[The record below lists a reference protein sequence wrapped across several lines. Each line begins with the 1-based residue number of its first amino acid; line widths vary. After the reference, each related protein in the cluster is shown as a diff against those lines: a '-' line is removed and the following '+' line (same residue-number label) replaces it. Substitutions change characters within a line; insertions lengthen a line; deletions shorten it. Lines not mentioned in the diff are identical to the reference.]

1 MYEYVFPN
9 LLLFVSKNNIFV
21 SESWLKA
28 FSDEPKS
35 KRKKKKKSEKANHSE
50 DSLSVLDAAGLT
62 GRQFS
67 WAKNFSSKLCFSFYL
82 FKWSDVC

>member
-1 MYEYVFPN
+1 M
-9 LLLFVSKNNIFV
+9 
-21 SESWLKA
+21 KA

-35 KRKKKKKSEKANHSE
+35 KKKKKKSDKTNHVD

-67 WAKNFSSKLCFSFYL
+67 WAKSLSSKQFTL
-82 FKWSDVC
+82 FLELYQCVSDYW